1 MKSNRNV
8 IGYALIVAMGGFLFG
23 LDTAVISGAE
33 KAIQQLYH
41 LSNAWHGFT
50 VAVALIGTVVG
61 SFSAGWPS
69 EIYGRKKVLLFI
81 AFLYGLSALGC
92 AFAPSWL
99 VLVTSRF
106 LGGLAIGASSVIGPM
121 YIAEIAPAHIR
132 GRLVALFQFNV
143 VFGIFL
149 AFLSNYLLAGIGENA
164 WRWMLGIVAAPAF
177 LFFGLIF
184 LIPDSPRWL
193 VKHNLIAR
201 AKEVLALCGRVD
213 IDGEINDIVESLNIH
228 ADSPAESLF
237 SKKYSRPI
245 LYAVLLAAFNQL
257 SGINAIMYYAPE
269 IFKST
274 GDASGSAL
282 MQTVL
287 VGIINVLFTL
297 VAIKYVDRWGRRTLL
312 LIGCAG
318 MAVCLAIVGAA
329 FYFGFAKGYL
339 VLIAILAYI
348 AFFAIS
354 LGPLAFVVIA
364 EIFSNRNRGMAMS
377 VCIFFLWASVYAVS
391 QSFPMLLASIGSAFT
406 FWIYMLMSV
415 FAFLFVYKLIPETKG
430 KSLEEIEH
438 YWIPAQKVKQPLQLH
453 AK

>member
-33 KAIQQLYH
+33 KAIQQLYN

-50 VAVALIGTVVG
+50 VAIALIGTVVG

-99 VLVTSRF
+99 ILVISRF
-106 LGGLAIGASSVIGPM
+106 IGGLAIGASSVIGPM

-149 AFLSNYLLAGIGENA
+149 AFISNYLLADIGENA

-184 LIPDSPRWL
+184 IIPDSPRWL
-193 VKHNLIAR
+193 VKHNLISR
-201 AKEVLALCGRVD
+201 AKDVLALCGRVD

-228 ADSPAESLF
+228 ADSPAERLF

-257 SGINAIMYYAPE
+257 SGINAIMYYAPRIFEMTGLGVNSSLLQSAVIGGTNLIFTIIAMTIIDRFGRRSLLILGSFGLTFFLAMIARAFFLNKFDGSSVMWFLVGNQIFFAMSQGTIIWVFISE
-269 IFKST
+269 IFPNAVRSK
-274 GDASGSAL
+274 GQALGS
-282 MQTVL
+282 
-287 VGIINVLFTL
+287 FTH
-297 VAIKYVDRWGRRTLL
+297 WF
-312 LIGCAG
+312 
-318 MAVCLAIVGAA
+318 GAA
-329 FYFGFAKGYL
+329 
-339 VLIAILAYI
+339 
-348 AFFAIS
+348 
-354 LGPLAFVVIA
+354 
-364 EIFSNRNRGMAMS
+364 
-377 VCIFFLWASVYAVS
+377 AVS
-391 QSFPMLLASIGSAFT
+391 WTFPVLTNSPAFGPGKA
-406 FWIYMLMSV
+406 FMFFSV
-415 FAFLFVYKLIPETKG
+415 MMFLQLIFAWKVMPETKG
-430 KSLEEIEH
+430 KTLEQI
-438 YWIPAQKVKQPLQLH
+438 QKDLGIK
-453 AK
+453 

>member
-50 VAVALIGTVVG
+50 VAIALIGTVVG

-81 AFLYGLSALGC
+81 AFSYGLSALGC

-149 AFLSNYLLAGIGENA
+149 AFISNYLLAGIGENA

-184 LIPDSPRWL
+184 IIPDSPRWL
-193 VKHNLIAR
+193 VKRNLIDR
-201 AKEVLALCGRVD
+201 AKEVLALCGRID
-213 IDGEINDIVESLNIH
+213 IEGEIKDIVESLNIH
-228 ADSPAESLF
+228 ADSPAERLF

-257 SGINAIMYYAPE
+257 SGINAIMYYAPQN
-269 IFKST
+269 F
-274 GDASGSAL
+274 
-282 MQTVL
+282 
-287 VGIINVLFTL
+287 
-297 VAIKYVDRWGRRTLL
+297 
-312 LIGCAG
+312 
-318 MAVCLAIVGAA
+318 
-329 FYFGFAKGYL
+329 
-339 VLIAILAYI
+339 
-348 AFFAIS
+348 
-354 LGPLAFVVIA
+354 
-364 EIFSNRNRGMAMS
+364 
-377 VCIFFLWASVYAVS
+377 
-391 QSFPMLLASIGSAFT
+391 
-406 FWIYMLMSV
+406 
-415 FAFLFVYKLIPETKG
+415 
-430 KSLEEIEH
+430 
-438 YWIPAQKVKQPLQLH
+438 
-453 AK
+453 